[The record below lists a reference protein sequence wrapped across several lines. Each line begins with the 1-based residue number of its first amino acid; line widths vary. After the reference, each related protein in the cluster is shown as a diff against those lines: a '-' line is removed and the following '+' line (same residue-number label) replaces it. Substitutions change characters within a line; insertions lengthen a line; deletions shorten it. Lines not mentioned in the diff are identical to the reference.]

1 MKTELNNKD
10 GIVNQF
16 IKHKYLNNSVG
27 NIMKERIEEF
37 NRFVMSK
44 DINSLPI
51 GLFCG
56 KMGLCIYFYHQ
67 ARDSGN
73 RRHKI
78 FADKLLNSILNQLN
92 DKTVI
97 DLEDGLI
104 GVCLGLNYL
113 LEKGFKKGNI
123 NYILSELDD
132 KIYYA
137 TWFHLLDP
145 KPNLSLSNMVQPILE
160 AALYFSIRLQHP
172 QLKQNNRFLFESIV
186 IKAINN
192 IQNSYDYQ
200 ELFSEPQTYS
210 INQYLLTNYIY
221 VLSLVYKLG
230 FYNYKINKIFDEI
243 YPKLTSSYPIL
254 QSNRLQLQSTLS
266 ILNIHLKSELM
277 DTYVKR
283 LKQEIDYV
291 SMIKTEFRNKNILLA
306 DGICGVYILQNM
318 LFKNREFPKAMIIE
332 KIIQSELWNDV
343 SKNEDTLNSTI
354 GLFTGLAGVI
364 LVYQQLTKK
373 IIS

>member
-1 MKTELNNKD
+1 MKTEINMNKD
-10 GIVNQF
+10 IIGQI
-16 IKHKYLNNSVG
+16 HKQNLSSDSVMD
-27 NIMKERIEEF
+27 IMEGRIERF
-37 NRFVMSK
+37 NEFVMSK
-44 DINSLPI
+44 DINKLPV

-67 ARDSGN
+67 ARDSGS
-73 RRHKI
+73 RRYKI

-92 DKTVI
+92 NKSVI

-132 KIYYA
+132 KIYNA
-137 TWFHLLDP
+137 TWFQLLD
-145 KPNLSLSNMVQPILE
+145 PNLSLSNMLQPVLE

-172 QLKQNNRFLFESIV
+172 GLRKNNRILFESIV

-192 IQNSYDYQ
+192 IQNLYDYQ

-221 VLSLVYKLG
+221 VLTLVYKLG
-230 FYNYKINKIFDEI
+230 FYNYKIDKIFDEI
-243 YPKLTSSYPIL
+243 YPKIASNYPIL

-266 ILNIHLKSELM
+266 ILNIHIKSESM
-277 DTYVKR
+277 DTYVGR
-283 LKQEIDYV
+283 LKQELDYV

-306 DGICGVYILQNM
+306 NGICGVYILQNM
-318 LFKNREFPKAMIIE
+318 LFNNREFPRSILID
-332 KIIQSELWNDV
+332 KIIQSELWDDV
-343 SKNEDTLNSTI
+343 SKDEVTLNATI
-354 GLFTGLAGVI
+354 GLFSGLAGVI

-373 IIS
+373 